1 MQIQIIQKQ
10 CGGTEFL
17 ARPHRLHL
25 GAQNAQGVDTL
36 QFTLPAAWAG
46 CAAALYLRR
55 KDGTQMA
62 PVPLS
67 AEGTVTVDRR
77 LTGCTGG
84 QWMLAATGPDGYP
97 AYPRPG
103 TYDAY
108 ATLPTDGGSED
119 LPPTLYE
126 QFVARVLE
134 SASSAASA
142 AQKAAASASG
152 AADSAADAR
161 AAALQTGTDR
171 STTAD
176 CAARAE
182 AAASRAELLSPADG
196 RVLSVNGK
204 GGAVTLTAADVGA
217 LPQPL
222 YPTSGSLLRIMSVD
236 PDNGALSLDTVPVPA
251 APDATLTARNAPAE
265 AKATG
270 DALAAKADAE
280 TVNNALAAK
289 ADDADIRNALK
300 EALAEKLGLHD
311 TAEDSTKWAGRT
323 LRLEHNTSDTWIP
336 VFCEGFV
343 DYVLKSEII
352 PGYAPVA
359 AKLGQSGNPDIP
371 MQFNW
376 SGQNGQPTWLWGG
389 NDGQNMYVWNPSNF
403 SVNYANNAGNGVN
416 SAGYNYI
423 RFACG
428 VQICWTS
435 NLNATSVWTFPAAF
449 SNTDYAV
456 TAIPQTDDAYCYGG
470 KIATSTRCSTT
481 KCKVEGRYM
490 NNGNLIMAIAIGRWY

>member
-36 QFTLPAAWAG
+36 QFILPAAWAG

-55 KDGTQMA
+55 RDGTQMA

-67 AEGTVTVDRR
+67 TEGTVTVDRR

-84 QWMLAATGPDGYP
+84 QWMLAAAGPDGYT
-97 AYPRPG
+97 AYTRPG

-171 STTAD
+171 STAAD

-222 YPTSGSLLRIMSVD
+222 YPASGSLLRIMSVD
-236 PDNGALSLDTVPVPA
+236 PDSGALSLDTVPAPA

-270 DALAAKADAE
+270 DALAAKADD
-280 TVNNALAAK
+280 AA
-289 ADDADIRNALK
+289 IRNALK

-336 VFCEGFV
+336 VFCEDNV

-352 PGYAPVA
+352 PSYAPVA
-359 AKLGQSGNPDIP
+359 AKLGQSGKTGTP

-376 SGQNGQPTWLWGG
+376 SGQNGQPSWLWGG
-389 NDGQNMYVWNPSNF
+389 NDGKTMYVYNPSNF

-416 SAGYNYI
+416 SSGSNYI

-428 VQICWTS
+428 VQICWIV
-435 NLNATSVWTFPAAF
+435 NLNATSVWTFPVAF

-456 TAIPQTDDAYCYGG
+456 TAIPQTYNTYCYGG
-470 KIATSTRCSTT
+470 KIATNTRCSTT
-481 KCKVEGRYM
+481 QCKVQGDGM
-490 NNGNLIMAIAIGRWY
+490 NNGNPIMAIAIGRWY